1 MPTHSV
7 PTVFSNRNSYKQT
20 NKPKKKFEQTT
31 HYGQLSE
38 WRWQGELKCAGS
50 IIVKWM
56 SYTKIRHTVSGWTRR
71 CWIGILLNMT
81 MVFIASPNK
90 QRMLQ
95 AHAILFSLP
104 QHFWPFILI
113 FSNNFVLCILYSFI
127 RSDWMVYR
135 KKMSIACTRP
145 ICTNKQS
152 NEKYEFMVLFFY
164 CCWIYIAPL
173 HLQPTIT
180 HL

>member
-20 NKPKKKFEQTT
+20 NKPKKKVRANNSLRPTKWMT
-31 HYGQLSE
+31 VTGRTYIQL
-38 WRWQGELKCAGS
+38 

-81 MVFIASPNK
+81 MVCIASPNK

-113 FSNNFVLCILYSFI
+113 FSTNFVLCILYSFI